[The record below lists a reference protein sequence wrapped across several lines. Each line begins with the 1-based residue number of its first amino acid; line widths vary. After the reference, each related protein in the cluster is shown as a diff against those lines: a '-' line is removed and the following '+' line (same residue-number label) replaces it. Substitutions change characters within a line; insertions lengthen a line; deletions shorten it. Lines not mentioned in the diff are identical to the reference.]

1 MAEAAYEGRL
11 EMRQAAG
18 ILMVAASMFLFIV
31 RVGHYD
37 VSIFALV
44 FSLLLLIPTV
54 FILIAGVFCLRGRH
68 WKVCY
73 ASGFVTLVV
82 MIAWAASYAADSIGL
97 AWAVAVVGTLPI
109 IFVSLAKKEWQ
120 EVKG

>member
-1 MAEAAYEGRL
+1 
-11 EMRQAAG
+11 MRQAAG

-37 VSIFALV
+37 ASIFALV
-44 FSLLLLIPTV
+44 VSLLLLIPTI
-54 FILIAGVFCLRGRH
+54 FILIAGVFCLTRRY

-82 MIAWAASYAADSIGL
+82 MIAWATSYAADSTAL

-109 IFVSLAKKEWQ
+109 IFVSVAKKEWQ
-120 EVKG
+120 EVQG

>member
-1 MAEAAYEGRL
+1 
-11 EMRQAAG
+11 
-18 ILMVAASMFLFIV
+18 MVAASMFLFIV
-31 RVGHYD
+31 RVGHYGA
-37 VSIFALV
+37 SIFDLV
-44 FSLLLLIPTV
+44 VSLLLLIPTI
-54 FILIAGVFCLRGRH
+54 FILIAGVFCLTRRY

-73 ASGFVTLVV
+73 ASGFVTLIV
-82 MIAWAASYAADSIGL
+82 MIAWATSYAADSIGL